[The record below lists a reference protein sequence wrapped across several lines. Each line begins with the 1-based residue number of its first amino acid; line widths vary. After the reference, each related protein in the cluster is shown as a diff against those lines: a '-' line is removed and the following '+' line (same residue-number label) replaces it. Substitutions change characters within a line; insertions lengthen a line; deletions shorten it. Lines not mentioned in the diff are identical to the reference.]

1 MPVKCMDHLSD
12 IFKYNSVLFNNY
24 TATQSPEFEGVCYLK
39 LIW

>member
-1 MPVKCMDHLSD
+1 MPVKCMGHLSD

-24 TATQSPEFEGVCYLK
+24 TPTQSSEFESVCYLK

>member
-24 TATQSPEFEGVCYLK
+24 TPTQSFESVCYLK